1 MRSIRTA
8 TASSPAPAPVWRRRW
23 ARWATSPAAL
33 SAKLEH
39 PQRTVVCYAG
49 DGCFQM
55 NMQELGVAQQYRLG
69 VVVLVFNNGM
79 WGTIRA
85 HQERE
90 FPGRPI
96 ALGFENPD
104 FAQIAR
110 GYRGYGEIVTR
121 TEDFAAAFERA
132 LAYAERE
139 RLPALLDI
147 RYDADGI
154 APGQT
159 LSAIRDA
166 ALARQAAPSTPEP

>member
-1 MRSIRTA
+1 MRLYPHRYRQFAGPTSI
-8 TASSPAPAPVWRRRW
+8 APTLGAMGYSRRRPCPPSSNIRS
-23 ARWATSPAAL
+23 ARW
-33 SAKLEH
+33 
-39 PQRTVVCYAG
+39 CYAG

-55 NMQELGVAQQYRLG
+55 NMQELGVASSTAWASWCWCSTTA
-69 VVVLVFNNGM
+69 

-121 TEDFAAAFERA
+121 TEVRRRLRARAGLCRARTPARAA
-132 LAYAERE
+132 
-139 RLPALLDI
+139 DI

-166 ALARQAAPSTPEP
+166 APGALAALHS